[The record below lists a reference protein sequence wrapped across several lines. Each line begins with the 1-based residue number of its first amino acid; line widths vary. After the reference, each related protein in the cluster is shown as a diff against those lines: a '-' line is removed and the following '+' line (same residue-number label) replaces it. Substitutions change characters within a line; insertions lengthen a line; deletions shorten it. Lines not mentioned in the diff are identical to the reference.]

1 MVKSDKL
8 EGDWEEEVWTKRLGS
23 GGGGGSLGDKGFVC
37 CTQSWAA
44 WAGDVTLN
52 IHPVTWRNHSA
63 EEFCSDD
70 WNGCERD
77 NES

>member
-37 CTQSWAA
+37 RTQSWAA
-44 WAGDVTLN
+44 WADDSVTLN
-52 IHPVTWRNHSA
+52 IHPVTGGHCHRPAH
-63 EEFCSDD
+63 
-70 WNGCERD
+70 
-77 NES
+77 

>member
-8 EGDWEEEVWTKRLGS
+8 EGDCEEEVWTKRLGS

-37 CTQSWAA
+37 CTLSWAA
-44 WAGDVTLN
+44 WAGGGVTLN

-70 WNGCERD
+70 
-77 NES
+77 